1 MSQMTVPG
9 LAHGTTALPAA
20 FRGSASRKCT
30 TRLARQP
37 VTRIL
42 RCTADVEWCCRLRA
56 GTVLIVFCW
65 LGRAAEM
72 AAATCTI
79 SSKWPKRI
87 TIEFPMPFPLHTKDG
102 NFPSYLNHH
111 DALDA
116 KASGVDSG
124 GMVLDA
130 HRSKSPRFRRQTM
143 LNLSARFSIPQG
155 CCVPRK
161 RNALANSP
169 AKHAKCACAAVRQR
183 TSFRPISVKISFRL
197 NQSATSGP
205 FGLCRAHGLSL
216 IAPLFLSGQ

>member
-1 MSQMTVPG
+1 MVSQ
-9 LAHGTTALPAA
+9 
-20 FRGSASRKCT
+20 
-30 TRLARQP
+30 
-37 VTRIL
+37 
-42 RCTADVEWCCRLRA
+42 DEA

-65 LGRAAEM
+65 LGRAADM

-87 TIEFPMPFPLHTKDG
+87 TMEFPMPFPLHTKDG

-116 KASGVDSG
+116 KASGFDSG
-124 GMVLDA
+124 GMVLNT

-161 RNALANSP
+161 RNALANSQRNMQSVLVLP
-169 AKHAKCACAAVRQR
+169 CARERHFVPSQ
-183 TSFRPISVKISFRL
+183 SRL
-197 NQSATSGP
+197 ALG
-205 FGLCRAHGLSL
+205 
-216 IAPLFLSGQ
+216 